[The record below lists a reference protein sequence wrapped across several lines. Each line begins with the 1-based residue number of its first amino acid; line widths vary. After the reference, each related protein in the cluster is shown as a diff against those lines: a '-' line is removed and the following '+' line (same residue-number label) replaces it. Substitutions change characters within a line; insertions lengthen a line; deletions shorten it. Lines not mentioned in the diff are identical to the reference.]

1 MRSSFRTV
9 PCRHH
14 SLCRLGIFVILI
26 IIHIKDYLFIPTLS
40 CETIFVNGASFHVVK
55 KQHNNNQYTVY
66 MDSRIHRQQQQSR
79 RSRSTARVHALSL
92 FAMKATVISSTSK
105 IKSTKVANAA
115 KNKQTRIRSKNT
127 GSDGAIVRQPT
138 DDMMAMSVAGIFL
151 TLGILFILAGN
162 GSEVSDENITRNVM
176 VAASDDSTMKSS
188 FTLFQERMIE
198 SLEIAGTNIVDAA
211 VPLTASDI
219 VSVAIGESIAGV
231 IGASLSF
238 AVSNLFVGIVT
249 NQKLNTSEER
259 SGNNNNYNNL
269 FPTAYMSNGNGIV
282 KMSDAM
288 ADTDYIITNVAA
300 KEILAS
306 SLTFV
311 SPMVRT
317 LIATGIAIIP
327 YSIVK
332 FNAQKQQQKDFLR
345 QQALAQQLM
354 QEEEATR
361 QQRRESIQIGNAWKQ
376 IQNSASFL
384 WPNTGS
390 DADNMER
397 YMLVSSSSKVNL
409 PLIRDTRT
417 GMSVV
422 SSYSSSTA
430 VQLDWVEIFADVVKW
445 LQFDVLCTDF
455 GNGQLLGSATVF
467 RRFVAESMLSQEQY
481 VSLLIGCE
489 CAIFGIITALT
500 SQLYSDVL
508 YKYFKLGAVTKQESV
523 NNRKA
528 IDWYTIYLS
537 KIIYCAILFGTYG
550 ALKEPTES
558 IVMAVGSGGIDN
570 CYGSSN
576 FQYCI
581 DTFVVNNP
589 VGPTPEAQ
597 FRSLVTAAISFWNN
611 HNQWFVSQPFS
622 GSLYF

>member
-1 MRSSFRTV
+1 
-9 PCRHH
+9 
-14 SLCRLGIFVILI
+14 
-26 IIHIKDYLFIPTLS
+26 
-40 CETIFVNGASFHVVK
+40 
-55 KQHNNNQYTVY
+55 

-259 SGNNNNYNNL
+259 SGNSNNYNNL

-354 QEEEATR
+354 QEEEAMR

-417 GMSVV
+417 GMS
-422 SSYSSSTA
+422 
-430 VQLDWVEIFADVVKW
+430 
-445 LQFDVLCTDF
+445 
-455 GNGQLLGSATVF
+455 
-467 RRFVAESMLSQEQY
+467 
-481 VSLLIGCE
+481 
-489 CAIFGIITALT
+489 
-500 SQLYSDVL
+500 
-508 YKYFKLGAVTKQESV
+508 
-523 NNRKA
+523 
-528 IDWYTIYLS
+528 WYRHIHL
-537 KIIYCAILFGTYG
+537 
-550 ALKEPTES
+550 
-558 IVMAVGSGGIDN
+558 
-570 CYGSSN
+570 
-576 FQYCI
+576 
-581 DTFVVNNP
+581 
-589 VGPTPEAQ
+589 
-597 FRSLVTAAISFWNN
+597 
-611 HNQWFVSQPFS
+611 
-622 GSLYF
+622 